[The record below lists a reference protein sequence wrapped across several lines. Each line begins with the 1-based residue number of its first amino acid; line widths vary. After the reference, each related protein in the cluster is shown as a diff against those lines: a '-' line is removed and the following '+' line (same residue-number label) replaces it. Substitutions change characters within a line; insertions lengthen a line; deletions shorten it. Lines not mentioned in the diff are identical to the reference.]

1 MRKIANIFEDSWTM
15 DSDDELLSS
24 LINEDEP
31 QTYEN
36 SEDIVKLEVRD
47 DDDEF
52 GQDFEVRN
60 IIFSISKCSK
70 KKRSFCN
77 VRNIDRRCGHRVF
90 LWWGRRGEFY

>member
-1 MRKIANIFEDSWTM
+1 M

-60 IIFSISKCSK
+60 IIFRISKCSK
-70 KKRSFCN
+70 K
-77 VRNIDRRCGHRVF
+77 
-90 LWWGRRGEFY
+90 W

>member
-1 MRKIANIFEDSWTM
+1 M

-31 QTYEN
+31 QTHEN

-60 IIFSISKCSK
+60 IIFRISKCSK
-70 KKRSFCN
+70 K
-77 VRNIDRRCGHRVF
+77 
-90 LWWGRRGEFY
+90 